1 MAIPGLLS
9 IIMSLT
15 CFVSL
20 TMSLEGG
27 AQEPTVIT
35 AALTELAMTETK
47 EPWFRVTLDSNIKT
61 ESAIAVASVYSSS
74 TWTIPI
80 PRLETNLANSVVVY
94 NHSLPMFPC
103 RNEYVH
109 PQFIHLLSYR
119 GTPSLILKSRS
130 LTSSG
135 NITAGIGYYCLCR
148 NGMRKKFLKKKEEE
162 KRESADMQPID

>member
-1 MAIPGLLS
+1 MNLFYDPFPHFPTSLHISQAGFGMAIPGLLS

-109 PQFIHLLSYR
+109 PQFIHIS
-119 GTPSLILKSRS
+119 SLYNYKRFLKSPVIISGYPVIDIEKS
-130 LTSSG
+130 LTH
-135 NITAGIGYYCLCR
+135 
-148 NGMRKKFLKKKEEE
+148 F
-162 KRESADMQPID
+162 